1 MMADHKL
8 NGVLDA
14 RDKISRYG
22 LSRSLAKEEN
32 YDFYEE
38 LLQPSQ
44 LEGFLGHKKAKG
56 MYVRDY
62 DYHGGYDCYY
72 QNEDYYKRHGN
83 YDGGFRFNKKFN
95 IPEFDGRMNPDEFL
109 DWLNMV
115 EHVFEYYD
123 SPEREKVKL
132 VATKMCKTTS
142 IWWKTMKRQRER
154 DGKKK
159 IQTWG
164 KMKKELKRKYL
175 PFYYCQ
181 DIYLIIQ
188 NFKQRDLSVEEYSAK
203 FVNLIIKGDLQEA
216 EEICIAHHYIAG
228 LRSGIARVI
237 FLQPYNSLQDVMK
250 LALKV
255 GTKKKY
261 GNSTTTKSVAN
272 EGFVEG
278 SNSWNPSG
286 TKTTPTKVKSVAQ
299 QELASKS
306 KTCFK
311 CQGLGH
317 IDSECPNQKAFALIE
332 EDEAKEEDVEQVIE
346 SNHVQEDDENKSL
359 LSKSKLDVEEVV
371 ESNHIQEDEE
381 KSSLPSNFDLE
392 IKDVSDATTLVIEE
406 TESEK
411 EFSQEAKS
419 IIEYVDVMP
428 EETPHDFPPM
438 EGTQHQIDLIPGLV
452 FPNKLASMKSPKEL
466 EEFKTQVNDFLDKGL
481 VQESEWSYVVPT
493 MFVHEKDG
501 SWSMC
506 FDCQALN
513 NILIHEEARFNKGK
527 RVKQYE
533 KQAYEGY
540 QRLVFDPGGWIRLH
554 KIQQYQRLV
563 FVPSCAQE

>member
-1 MMADHKL
+1 MADHKL
-8 NGVLDA
+8 NGVIDA

-22 LSRSLAKEEN
+22 LSRSLAKEEK

-62 DYHGGYDCYY
+62 DYHGRYDCYY

-83 YDGGFRFNKKFN
+83 YDEGFRFNPKFN
-95 IPEFDGRMNPDEFL
+95 IPEFDGRMDPDEFL

-132 VATKMCKTTS
+132 VATKMCKNAS
-142 IWWKTMKRQRER
+142 IWWKNMKRQRER

-175 PFYYCQ
+175 PFNYCQ
-181 DIYLIIQ
+181 DIYLKIQ

-203 FVNLIIKGDLQEA
+203 FVNLIIKGNLQEA

-237 FLQPYNSLQDVMK
+237 FWQPYNSLQDVMK

-286 TKTTPTKVKSVAQ
+286 TKTTPTQVKSEAQ

-317 IDSECPNQKAFALIE
+317 IDSECPNQKAFSLIE

-371 ESNHIQEDEE
+371 KSNHIQEDEE

-392 IKDVSDATTLVIEE
+392 IKDVSDATTLVVEE
-406 TESEK
+406 T
-411 EFSQEAKS
+411 
-419 IIEYVDVMP
+419 
-428 EETPHDFPPM
+428 
-438 EGTQHQIDLIPGLV
+438 
-452 FPNKLASMKSPKEL
+452 
-466 EEFKTQVNDFLDKGL
+466 
-481 VQESEWSYVVPT
+481 
-493 MFVHEKDG
+493 
-501 SWSMC
+501 
-506 FDCQALN
+506 
-513 NILIHEEARFNKGK
+513 
-527 RVKQYE
+527 
-533 KQAYEGY
+533 
-540 QRLVFDPGGWIRLH
+540 
-554 KIQQYQRLV
+554 
-563 FVPSCAQE
+563 

>member
-1 MMADHKL
+1 
-8 NGVLDA
+8 
-14 RDKISRYG
+14 
-22 LSRSLAKEEN
+22 
-32 YDFYEE
+32 
-38 LLQPSQ
+38 
-44 LEGFLGHKKAKG
+44 
-56 MYVRDY
+56 
-62 DYHGGYDCYY
+62 
-72 QNEDYYKRHGN
+72 
-83 YDGGFRFNKKFN
+83 
-95 IPEFDGRMNPDEFL
+95 
-109 DWLNMV
+109 MV

-132 VATKMCKTTS
+132 VATKMCKNAS
-142 IWWKTMKRQRER
+142 IWWKNMKRQRER

-175 PFYYCQ
+175 PFNYCQ
-181 DIYLIIQ
+181 DIYLKIQ
-188 NFKQRDLSVEEYSAK
+188 NLKQQDLSVEEYSAK

-228 LRSGIARVI
+228 LRSSIARVI

-261 GNSTTTKSVAN
+261 GNSTTTRSVAN

-286 TKTTPTKVKSVAQ
+286 TKTTPTQVKSEAQ

-311 CQGLGH
+311 CPGLGH
-317 IDSECPNQKAFALIE
+317 LDSECPNQKVFALIE
-332 EDEAKEEDVEQVIE
+332 EDEAKEEDIEQVIE

-359 LSKSKLDVEEVV
+359 LSKSKLDVEEIV

-392 IKDVSDATTLVIEE
+392 IKDVSDATTLVVEE

-419 IIEYVDVMP
+419 IIEFVDVMP
-428 EETPHDFPPM
+428 EEIPHGFPPM
-438 EGTQHQIDLIPGLV
+438 RGIQHQIDLIPGLV
-452 FPNKLASMKSPKEL
+452 FPNKLASMKSPKEH
-466 EEFKTQVNDFLDKGL
+466 EEFKTQVDDFLDKGR
-481 VQESEWSYVVPT
+481 VQESESSYVVPI
-493 MFVHEKDG
+493 MLVHEKDG

-506 FDCQALN
+506 FDCQAFN
-513 NILIHEEARFNKGK
+513 NIFIHEEARFNKGQ
-527 RVKQYE
+527 RVEQYE
-533 KQAYEGY
+533 RQAYEGY

-554 KIQQYQRLV
+554 MIKKRCSKLCTRIDGPSKIIKKIIKNAYKVNCPVTAISSLHSRLRI
-563 FVPSCAQE
+563 